1 MVAGFLRKMQMVS
14 AVPLDYSLVF
24 ADDVTESLTPYLGK
38 RVRLTFTGEAACVS
52 CARPIQKTFN
62 QGYCYPC
69 FTRLA
74 ACDSCIIKPELCHFS
89 QGTCREPEWGLA
101 FCMQPHIIY
110 LANASGL
117 KVGITRKTQVPTRWY
132 DQGAI
137 QALPLYEVS
146 SRYASGLGEVI
157 IKKHLSDKTNWRLML
172 QGEQEKVDLHA
183 FWGDFLRQYAVEDA
197 MAVCPGLQGQYRP
210 IYQDNV
216 VVDIHY
222 PVLSYDG
229 KIKTINVEKNPQYEG
244 VLRGIKG
251 QYLLFHDAVINIRKY
266 TGYRCSFEMV
276 D

>member
-1 MVAGFLRKMQMVS
+1 MVAGFLRKMRINS
-14 AVPLDYSLVF
+14 AVPLDYSLLF
-24 ADDVTESLTPYLGK
+24 AEDVVEPLGQYLGK
-38 RVRLTFTGEAACVS
+38 RVRLTFSGEAACVA
-52 CARPIQKTFN
+52 CARPVQKTFN

-89 QGTCREPEWGLA
+89 QGTCREPEWGLS

-146 SRYASGLGEVI
+146 SRYASGLGEVL
-157 IKKHLSDKTNWRLML
+157 IKKNLSDKTNWRVML

-183 FWGDFLRQYAVEDA
+183 FWDGFVQQYAIEEA
-197 MAVCPGLQGQYRP
+197 MAAHPGLQGQYRP
-210 IYQDNV
+210 IYQDTV
-216 VVDIHY
+216 AVDIHY
-222 PVLSYDG
+222 PVLSYEG
-229 KIKTINVEKNPQYEG
+229 KIKTINIEKNPQYEG

-266 TGYRCSFEMV
+266 TGYHCSVEFLE
-276 D
+276 